1 MGWLRAQAAQGAVA
15 NDPLRAA
22 FARQVVPELRT
33 LLKEHLPEYM
43 LPAVITVLSD
53 LPRTPNGKI
62 DRRAL
67 PAPEMA
73 LRGAGPSVTTP
84 RTAVEPVLA
93 GIWASVLGV
102 EQLGVHDS
110 FFELGGH
117 SLLVIQVVV
126 RIREAFEIDLPFR
139 SLFAAP
145 TVAGL
150 AETMLGLVGQRAR
163 IEQTAELL
171 LQLSRLSD
179 SEVDAMLAH
188 GDSPAQAGAA

>member
-1 MGWLRAQAAQGAVA
+1 MPDLAHLARELHAWCEREQRERS
-15 NDPLRAA
+15 RAA
-22 FARQVVPELRT
+22 PPGGGVGGGVTPGKALRT
-33 LLKEHLPEYM
+33 
-43 LPAVITVLSD
+43 PASVLRG
-53 LPRTPNGKI
+53 RTPGK
-62 DRRAL
+62 
-67 PAPEMA
+67 
-73 LRGAGPSVTTP
+73 P
-84 RTAVEPVLA
+84 RSVLA
-93 GIWASVLGV
+93 SIWASVLGV

-126 RIREAFEIDLPFR
+126 RIREAFEIELPFR